1 MESNNSNSQLPNVP
15 DFDYDKDRPND
26 ERNDME
32 ETPSHNLEVQSEYP
46 VEMPNKE
53 KTKKDGQSPEVW
65 GEIHE
70 LEDEFKRYDKSPET
84 QRSILFDMNK
94 IIAEKIRELEEKK
107 LSKVVHRLS
116 ADEIKNMNQDIL
128 SDKELLSD
136 YLYYGTNNE
145 EGIKEFIDKKWGH
158 FVLMIDKYGDE
169 SDLSGNTPTIH
180 NIDVFFENKP
190 DYLNSENISE
200 KLTPDFIVRNLE
212 SLSKNGIDV
221 GQAVANLDSGFL
233 ENLDRRKI
241 NQLKDLGVDN
251 ELINKIELPKRE
263 RRERESIEAAQK
275 IKQRLEREPDSVSA
289 VEILANYEHLKDLGF
304 SMSIDELAEKL
315 KREKESYQP

>member
-1 MESNNSNSQLPNVP
+1 MESNYSNSQLPNVP

-94 IIAEKIRELEEKK
+94 IIAEKIKQLEEEK
-107 LSKVVHRLS
+107 LSKIAHKLS
-116 ADEIKNMNQDIL
+116 ADEIKNMNQEVL
-128 SDKELLSD
+128 ADKELLSD
-136 YLYYGTNNE
+136 YLNYGTNNE
-145 EGIKEFIDKKWGH
+145 EGIKDFRERKLGG
-158 FVLMIDKYGDE
+158 FVVLFDEYGSE
-169 SDLSGNTPTIH
+169 YDLSGNTPTIH

-200 KLTPDFIVRNLE
+200 KLTPDFIIRNLG
-212 SLSKNGIDV
+212 SLSKNGIDI

-241 NQLKDLGVDN
+241 KQLRDLGVDD

-263 RRERESIEAAQK
+263 RQKREDIEAAQK
-275 IKQRLEREPDSVSA
+275 IKQRLEQEPDSVSA

-315 KREKESYQP
+315 KREKEPYQP